1 MLGHIC
7 PLKSRALS
15 SKNMLPIQ
23 LDSTTKKSNVLLEHF
38 TARSMYREGEKR
50 KQGDNGIEKA
60 IRLSYG

>member
-1 MLGHIC
+1 
-7 PLKSRALS
+7 
-15 SKNMLPIQ
+15 MLPIQ